1 MLGTLATLA
10 TLVTLARERRRRMM
24 GDARPF
30 DVDEDPFC
38 CVVATELLLEFDA
51 AKFALVHA
59 EERAC
64 GHS

>member
-1 MLGTLATLA
+1 MVGA
-10 TLVTLARERRRRMM
+10 ERP
-24 GDARPF
+24 GAF

-38 CVVATELLLEFDA
+38 CVVATELLMEFDA